1 MKKTLILVI
10 TLFGAHICQAHIP
23 ACATHTSISMV
34 TPEEDESEENDEEE
48 DEKGTKIPLRVI
60 IINNP
65 GNEEPIINPEDP
77 EKRSLV
83 FIPEVY
89 LNTHTLNFVTP
100 CTGGVVEI
108 LQQGT
113 VVYAETVTAQT
124 MLLPSALQGTYELQ
138 LTWCGVNYKAEITL

>member
-10 TLFGAHICQAHIP
+10 ALLGAHICQAHIP
-23 ACATHTSISMV
+23 ACTTHTSISMV

-48 DEKGTKIPLRVI
+48 DEKGTKIPLRV
-60 IINNP
+60 NKENP
-65 GNEEPIINPEDP
+65 RNDEPVKDP
-77 EKRSLV
+77 FERSLV

-89 LNTHTLNFVTP
+89 LNAHTLTFVTP

-138 LTWCGVNYKAEITL
+138 LTWCGVNYRAEITL

>member
-1 MKKTLILVI
+1 MKQAFILVI
-10 TLFGAHICQAHIP
+10 TLFGAHICKAHIP
-23 ACATHTSISMV
+23 ACATRISTSMV
-34 TPEEDESEENDEEE
+34 APEGDEGEGNNEEE

-65 GNEEPIINPEDP
+65 ENEEPI
-77 EKRSLV
+77 EKPDERSLV
-83 FIPEVY
+83 FIPKVY
-89 LNTHTLNFVTP
+89 LNAHTLTFVTP
-100 CTGGVVEI
+100 CTSGVVEI

-138 LTWCGVNYKAEITL
+138 LTWCGVTYTAEITL

>member
-1 MKKTLILVI
+1 MKQAFILVI

-23 ACATHTSISMV
+23 ACATRITTSMV
-34 TPEEDESEENDEEE
+34 APEGDEGEGNNEEEGEKGKRITLRVVKEDEPE
-48 DEKGTKIPLRVI
+48 IP
-60 IINNP
+60 INNP
-65 GNEEPIINPEDP
+65 DYPDD
-77 EKRSLV
+77 RSLI

-89 LNTHTLNFVTP
+89 LNAHTLTFVTP

-138 LTWCGVNYKAEITL
+138 LTWCGVTYKAEITL

>member
-10 TLFGAHICQAHIP
+10 ALLGAHICQAHIP
-23 ACATHTSISMV
+23 ACTTHTSISMV

-60 IINNP
+60 KINNP
-65 GNEEPIINPEDP
+65 GKEEPVKDP
-77 EKRSLV
+77 FERSLV

-89 LNTHTLNFVTP
+89 LNAHTLTFVTP

-113 VVYAETVTAQT
+113 VLYAETVTAQT

-138 LTWCGVNYKAEITL
+138 LTWCGVTYKAEITL

>member
-1 MKKTLILVI
+1 MKQAFILVI

-23 ACATHTSISMV
+23 ACTTHTSISMV
-34 TPEEDESEENDEEE
+34 TPEGDEGEGNNEEEEE
-48 DEKGTKIPLRVI
+48 DEKGTKIPLRVVKE
-60 IINNP
+60 NP
-65 GNEEPIINPEDP
+65 GNEEP
-77 EKRSLV
+77 EKKLGDRSLI

-89 LNTHTLNFVTP
+89 LNAHTLTFVTP

-124 MLLPSALQGTYELQ
+124 MQLPSALQGIYELQ
-138 LTWCGVNYKAEITL
+138 LTWYGVTYTAEITL

>member
-10 TLFGAHICQAHIP
+10 TLLGAQICQAHIP

-48 DEKGTKIPLRVI
+48 GEKGAKIPLRVI

-65 GNEEPIINPEDP
+65 GNEEP
-77 EKRSLV
+77 EKELGDRSLV

-89 LNTHTLNFVTP
+89 LNAHTLTFVTP

-138 LTWCGVNYKAEITL
+138 LTWCGVTYTAEITL

>member
-10 TLFGAHICQAHIP
+10 ALLGAHICQAHIP
-23 ACATHTSISMV
+23 ACSTHTSISMD
-34 TPEEDESEENDEEE
+34 TPDGENGAENEEEE

-60 IINNP
+60 KINNP
-65 GNEEPIINPEDP
+65 GKEEPVKDP
-77 EKRSLV
+77 FERSLV

-89 LNTHTLNFVTP
+89 LNAHTLTFVTP

-138 LTWCGVNYKAEITL
+138 LTWCGVNYRAEITL

>member
-1 MKKTLILVI
+1 MKQAFILVI

-23 ACATHTSISMV
+23 ACATHITTSMV
-34 TPEEDESEENDEEE
+34 APDGDEGEGNNE
-48 DEKGTKIPLRVI
+48 DEKGIKIPLRV
-60 IINNP
+60 NKENP
-65 GNEEPIINPEDP
+65 GNEEPIEDP
-77 EKRSLV
+77 DERSLV

-89 LNTHTLNFVTP
+89 LNAHTLTFVTP

-124 MLLPSALQGTYELQ
+124 MLLPSALQGIYELQ
-138 LTWCGVNYKAEITL
+138 LTWCGVTYKAEITL

>member
-1 MKKTLILVI
+1 MKQAFILVI

-23 ACATHTSISMV
+23 ACTTHTSISMV

-48 DEKGTKIPLRVI
+48 DEKGTKIPLRV
-60 IINNP
+60 NKENP
-65 GNEEPIINPEDP
+65 GNEEP
-77 EKRSLV
+77 EKELGDRSLV

-89 LNTHTLNFVTP
+89 LNAHTLTFVTP
-100 CTGGVVEI
+100 CTSGVVEI

-113 VVYAETVTAQT
+113 VVYAETVTAQS

-138 LTWCGVNYKAEITL
+138 LTWCGVNYRAEITL

>member
-1 MKKTLILVI
+1 MKQAFILVI

-23 ACATHTSISMV
+23 ACTTHTSISMV

-48 DEKGTKIPLRVI
+48 DEKGTKIPLRVVK
-60 IINNP
+60 
-65 GNEEPIINPEDP
+65 ENPEIPD
-77 EKRSLV
+77 KRSLV

-89 LNTHTLNFVTP
+89 LNAHTLTFVTP

-113 VVYAETVTAQT
+113 VLYTETVAAQT
-124 MLLPSALQGTYELQ
+124 MLLPSALQGIYELQ
-138 LTWCGVNYKAEITL
+138 LTWCGVTYTAEITL

>member
-1 MKKTLILVI
+1 MKQAFILVI

-23 ACATHTSISMV
+23 ACTTHTSISMV

-48 DEKGTKIPLRVI
+48 DEKGTKIPLRV
-60 IINNP
+60 NKENP
-65 GNEEPIINPEDP
+65 GNEEPVKDP
-77 EKRSLV
+77 FERSLV

-89 LNTHTLNFVTP
+89 LNAHTLTFVTP

-138 LTWCGVNYKAEITL
+138 LTWCGVNYTAEITL

>member
-1 MKKTLILVI
+1 MKQAFILVI

-23 ACATHTSISMV
+23 ACTTHTSISMV

-48 DEKGTKIPLRVI
+48 DEKGTKIPLRVVKDAEI
-60 IINNP
+60 GNP
-65 GNEEPIINPEDP
+65 AINPFE
-77 EKRSLV
+77 RSLV

-89 LNTHTLNFVTP
+89 LNAHTLTFVTP

-138 LTWCGVNYKAEITL
+138 LTWCGVTYTAEITL

>member
-1 MKKTLILVI
+1 MKKTFILVI
-10 TLFGAHICQAHIP
+10 TLLGAHICQAHIP
-23 ACATHTSISMV
+23 ACTTHTSISMV
-34 TPEEDESEENDEEE
+34 TPEEDE
-48 DEKGTKIPLRVI
+48 KGAKIPLRVI

-65 GNEEPIINPEDP
+65 ENEEP
-77 EKRSLV
+77 EKELGDRSLV

-89 LNTHTLNFVTP
+89 LNAHTLTFVTP

-138 LTWCGVNYKAEITL
+138 LTWCGVNYTAEITL

>member
-1 MKKTLILVI
+1 MKQAFILVI
-10 TLFGAHICQAHIP
+10 ALFGAHISQSHIP
-23 ACATHTSISMV
+23 ACATRITTSMV
-34 TPEEDESEENDEEE
+34 APDGDEEE
-48 DEKGTKIPLRVI
+48 EKNEEEGDKGLEIPLKVVI
-60 IINNP
+60 KDKEGDIPAVPDNP
-65 GNEEPIINPEDP
+65 DD
-77 EKRSLV
+77 RSLV

-89 LNTHTLNFVTP
+89 LNAHTLNFVTP
-100 CTGGVVEI
+100 CTGGVIEI

>member
-23 ACATHTSISMV
+23 ACTTHTSISMV

-48 DEKGTKIPLRVI
+48 DEKGTKIPLRVVKDAEI
-60 IINNP
+60 ANP
-65 GNEEPIINPEDP
+65 AINPFV
-77 EKRSLV
+77 RSLV

-89 LNTHTLNFVTP
+89 LNAHTLTFVTP

-124 MLLPSALQGTYELQ
+124 MLLPSALQGIYELQ
-138 LTWCGVNYKAEITL
+138 LTWCGVTYTAEITL

>member
-1 MKKTLILVI
+1 MKQAFILVI

-23 ACATHTSISMV
+23 ACATRISTSMV
-34 TPEEDESEENDEEE
+34 APEGDEGEGNNEEE
-48 DEKGTKIPLRVI
+48 DEKGTKISLRVVK
-60 IINNP
+60 
-65 GNEEPIINPEDP
+65 ENPENPFD
-77 EKRSLV
+77 RSLI

-89 LNTHTLNFVTP
+89 LNAHTLTFVTP

-124 MLLPSALQGTYELQ
+124 MQLPSALQGIYELQ
-138 LTWCGVNYKAEITL
+138 LTWCGVTYTAEITL